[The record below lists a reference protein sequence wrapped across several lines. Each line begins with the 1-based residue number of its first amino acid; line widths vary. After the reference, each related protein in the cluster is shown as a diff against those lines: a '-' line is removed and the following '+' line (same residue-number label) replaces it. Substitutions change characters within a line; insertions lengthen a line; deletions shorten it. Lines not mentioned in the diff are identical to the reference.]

1 MEEEKTMVIPL
12 GGNTADGDHVQP
24 TGGPVESAA
33 TGEPETRQKSGK
45 SQPAQKA
52 RKQKSAKALM
62 NRQETGGITETAPT
76 GQPKKPG
83 VAGRIFM
90 GLGALIIFLLVI
102 TVIGGIVLFFFSTR
116 DEMPSAPE
124 IRTDMKTVAVDSAI
138 EALKDHEIRLN
149 SDEVNMFLETV
160 KVKSAEKTAEHG
172 IEIIDLF
179 SVIASDRATIY
190 ARIKY
195 KGITWPVRAVA
206 RLSYDDPY
214 IIISMEKSYLGSLP
228 LPSEK
233 IIEFVGKYI
242 VYDSISVHNG
252 MIYYDTTD
260 FNDKI
265 TEVTIK
271 QLNLE
276 VDEKKENNDEDKNS
290 VEKWWDNLVDGIT
303 GWFKNWAAGVVSD
316 IIHDL
321 KFKNVT
327 IIDNEIVITVS
338 YAEK

>member
-160 KVKSAEKTAEHG
+160 KEKSAEKTAEHG
-172 IEIIDLF
+172 IEYGVPRAGALTVSRRIYALSSQSRLT
-179 SVIASDRATIY
+179 SVPMRQYPTIPKAEARGTPQPSISALPAHSRRSSIASAMTCPRVLSL
-190 ARIKY
+190 R
-195 KGITWPVRAVA
+195 GIT
-206 RLSYDDPY
+206 
-214 IIISMEKSYLGSLP
+214 
-228 LPSEK
+228 
-233 IIEFVGKYI
+233 
-242 VYDSISVHNG
+242 
-252 MIYYDTTD
+252 
-260 FNDKI
+260 
-265 TEVTIK
+265 
-271 QLNLE
+271 Q
-276 VDEKKENNDEDKNS
+276 
-290 VEKWWDNLVDGIT
+290 
-303 GWFKNWAAGVVSD
+303 AA
-316 IIHDL
+316 
-321 KFKNVT
+321 
-327 IIDNEIVITVS
+327 
-338 YAEK
+338 